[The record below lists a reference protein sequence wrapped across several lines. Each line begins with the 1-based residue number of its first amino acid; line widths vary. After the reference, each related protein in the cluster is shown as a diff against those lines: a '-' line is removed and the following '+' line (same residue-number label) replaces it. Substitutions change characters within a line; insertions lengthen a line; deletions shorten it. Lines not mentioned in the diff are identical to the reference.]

1 MLPPSMNDSDRNRLR
16 HMLDASREAIAF
28 TQGKTRDDLFR
39 ERMLLLSLVK
49 EIEIIGEAA
58 SKISP
63 EGRSEAAD
71 IPWGKV
77 TAMRNQLTHRYFDW
91 DLEAIWST
99 VTSNLPDLVRE
110 LEKLL
115 MHDN

>member
-1 MLPPSMNDSDRNRLR
+1 MNEHDQIRLR

-28 TQGKTRDDLFR
+28 TQGKIREDLLHD
-39 ERMLLLSLVK
+39 RMLLLSLVK
-49 EIEIIGEAA
+49 EIEIIGGAA

-63 EGRSEAAD
+63 ESRSEAAD

-99 VTSNLPDLVRE
+99 LTSNLPGLIVE
-110 LEKLL
+110 LEKVLSGKE
-115 MHDN
+115 